1 MPTTTSVPQRVSP
14 EVSTLGPLKRN
25 SPQSGSRGRLTVKN
39 NTSETMKKQIKKIFF
54 LSEKKRKKNTIR
66 RVIHGTA
73 LVLPPESKLYVMVR
87 SSTTPAHVFQG

>member
-39 NTSETMKKQIKKIFF
+39 NTSETMKKQIKKIFS
-54 LSEKKRKKNTIR
+54 LMRKKEKKYHQTGYTWYSTSLTTRKQ
-66 RVIHGTA
+66 A
-73 LVLPPESKLYVMVR
+73 LCDGSK
-87 SSTTPAHVFQG
+87 